1 MFIKI
6 KELELRKIEFDEN
19 FKPGVIDLG
28 PDIQQK
34 TPFHASGRAEL
45 IRENRGARQVVED
58 IRLVGSFSTQVQ
70 IHCARCLDPVKRE
83 ISESFDLIYRPQGV
97 DAAGDEASINRAETE
112 IGYYQ
117 GEGLLLEDVLKEQ
130 MLLALRVKQVCSAE
144 CKGFCQQCRRHLNID
159 NCDSL
164 TTITDPPW
172 HAHEHIPKKLQHYA
186 RRL

>member
-130 MLLALRVKQVCSAE
+130 MLLALPVKQVCSAE
-144 CKGFCQQCRRHLNID
+144 CKGLCPQCGRNLNIE
-159 NCDSL
+159 NCDCV
-164 TTITDPPW
+164 TTMPDPRW
-172 HAHEHIPKKLQHYA
+172 AALEDIRKKLEH
-186 RRL
+186 